1 MYSCITFKCLI
12 LSLSPYLKPP
22 APLPSLY
29 IPTQWCAPYLK
40 PPAPPPLPLLH
51 PHFQNPIT
59 GRPTCVLAVQPVVLA
74 AVAPSATALGTDSSG
89 TDSSGTD
96 LTETQ
101 APNSQTHVSTLR
113 ATSSQSQ
120 PSRLPPLRR
129 APTRHLGWGYRA
141 LQQPLR
147 RCTNRCPHETAHSL
161 VRHVTCLVS

>member
-1 MYSCITFKCLI
+1 MGAPTVHWTSRPVR
-12 LSLSPYLKPP
+12 PYLKPP
-22 APLPSLY
+22 LLIHPYSVVRPLLETSR
-29 IPTQWCAPYLK
+29 T
-40 PPAPPPLPLLH
+40 PPLPLLH

-101 APNSQTHVSTLR
+101 APSSQTHVSTPR

-120 PSRLPPLRR
+120 LSRLPPLRR